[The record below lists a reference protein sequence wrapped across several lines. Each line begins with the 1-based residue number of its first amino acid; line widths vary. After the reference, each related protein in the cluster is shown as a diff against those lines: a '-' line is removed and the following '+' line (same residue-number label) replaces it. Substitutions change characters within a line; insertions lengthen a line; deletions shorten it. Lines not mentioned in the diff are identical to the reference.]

1 MVKNLKELL
10 EKFKDEATCREFM
23 VQARWNGKPEC
34 PYCKHVKA
42 WKIEGGKRFKC
53 ASKECGKKF
62 SVTVGTIMEDSN
74 IGLRTWFMALYFI
87 SANKKGISSIQLGK
101 HLGVTQKTAWFLL
114 MRLRESLK
122 ESNPLWLMNE
132 VQGDEVYIGG
142 LEKNKH
148 KDKRATDEMTASQ
161 KKTPVV
167 GLIETGGRVVTRV
180 TPWLSKSAVTDFILD
195 HVDKKAILVTDTA
208 PYYFKVGKKYDH
220 QTVNHSQGEFKVG
233 RFHTNSIENYWSVLQ
248 RTLTGTYHAVSR
260 KHLQRYC
267 DESAFRFN
275 SRKLQDGFRF
285 HLSLLQLEGRL
296 TYKDLVYGQSQEN
309 QIGKEIETLETGE

>member
-23 VQARWNGKPEC
+23 IQARWNGKPEC
-34 PYCKHVKA
+34 PYCKHNKT
-42 WKIEGGKRFKC
+42 WKIEAGKRFKC

-74 IGLRTWFMALYFI
+74 IGLRSWFIALYLI
-87 SANKKGISSIQLGK
+87 SANKKGISSVQLAK
-101 HLGVTQKTAWFLL
+101 HLGITQKSGWFLL
-114 MRLRESLK
+114 MRLRQSLK
-122 ESNPLWLMNE
+122 ENHPLWLTKE

-148 KDKRATDEMTASQ
+148 KDKRATDEMSASQ
-161 KKTPVV
+161 KKTPVI
-167 GLIETGGRVVTRV
+167 GLIETRGRVVTRV
-180 TPWLSKSAVTDFILD
+180 TPWLSKTAVTDFILD

-208 PYYFKVGKKYDH
+208 GYYFKVGQKYDH
-220 QTVNHSQGEFKVG
+220 VQINHSEGQFKVEK
-233 RFHTNSIENYWSVLQ
+233 FHTNSIENYWSVLQ
-248 RTLTGTYHAVSR
+248 RTIYGTYHAVSR

-275 SRKLQDGFRF
+275 NRKLHDGFRF
-285 HLSLLQLEGRL
+285 NLSLLQLEGRL

-309 QIGKEIETLETGE
+309 QIGREIETIETGE